1 MEKLKYTIIK
11 DEAQHKKYCAIL
23 ENLLQDKNENS
34 QDEIEL
40 LSLLIEKWENDRYIY
55 TNPDPVTLIKEL
67 MTAHNLKANDL
78 ANILGLTKG
87 TISKVLNYKKGLS
100 KETIRKLAM
109 HFKVSQEM
117 FNRPYKIFPE
127 TNKKSDI
134 EYTH

>member
-11 DEAQHKKYCAIL
+11 NETQYKKYCAIL
-23 ENLLQDKNENS
+23 EDLLQNEKA
-34 QDEIEL
+34 QDEIDL
-40 LSLLIEKWENDRYIY
+40 LSLLIEKWESNHYIY
-55 TNPDPVTLIKEL
+55 KNQDPVTLIKEL

-78 ANILGLTKG
+78 ANILDLTKG
-87 TISKVLNYKKGLS
+87 TVSKILNYKKGLS

-127 TNKKSDI
+127 TNKKSDV
-134 EYTH
+134 EYAR